1 MEAKETDM
9 QIKEKDLLILDS
21 YFLNNSYIDKFSP
34 SKADL
39 YLHKLINSNVIEKF
53 SNLKRWYHHI
63 SSVIENQGILT
74 DNEGAPIHVITDIGK
89 VCIRIN
95 IFVTFI
101 LFLIFSFVFFFFPV
115 YWFCVKAKV

>member
-39 YLHKLINSNVIEKF
+39 YLHKLINSNITIMPDLGKKTLPLEK
-53 SNLKRWYHHI
+53 SNSEANKD
-63 SSVIENQGILT
+63 SG
-74 DNEGAPIHVITDIGK
+74 
-89 VCIRIN
+89 
-95 IFVTFI
+95 
-101 LFLIFSFVFFFFPV
+101 
-115 YWFCVKAKV
+115 